1 MLEKYLNLN
10 MVMLFIIGDVL
21 NVVLVAEVPI
31 GDSRAKCLIDGLNAI
46 QLKWSMQDPTTIHSG
61 FIYTSD
67 SLGQQTL
74 VFNKASY
81 NTLRQSHQIGCRES
95 AS

>member
-1 MLEKYLNLN
+1 MYY
-10 MVMLFIIGDVL
+10 IIGDVL
-21 NVVLVAEVPI
+21 NVVLVTEVPI

-46 QLKWSMQDPTTIHSG
+46 QLKWSNQDPTTVHNG

-74 VFNKASY
+74 VFNKTSY